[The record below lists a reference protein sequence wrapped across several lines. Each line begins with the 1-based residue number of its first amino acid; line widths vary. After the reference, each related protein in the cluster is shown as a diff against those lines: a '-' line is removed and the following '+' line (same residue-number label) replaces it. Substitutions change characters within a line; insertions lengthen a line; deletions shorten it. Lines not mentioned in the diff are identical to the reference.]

1 MLKPYRRHL
10 KGCPHRSTTYRRCT
24 CPLWVGGYVDG
35 RRIRKSLDTRY
46 WKHAEELVLAM
57 MGEDGVPEK
66 VSVALALERFLA
78 DCRSRGLGKQTIAKY
93 GIMNRELVEAWG
105 TWGIRAVM
113 TDDVAKHREG
123 WTLAPLTAKKKLER
137 LRTFFQFCV
146 VRGWIKS
153 NPAVGI
159 KAPRVVPKPTMPFT
173 DAEIEKIL
181 WATEVYPAG
190 GFYGVGNRARMRAFV
205 LLLLNTGLRLQDAV
219 TVSFDRISENRLL
232 LYTQKTGTPVH
243 IPLPPVVL
251 EALEKAPFSSNLRPF
266 WSGQGDPR
274 SATKDWQRSLRRLFK
289 LAGIEHAH
297 AHRFR
302 DTFASRL
309 LVKGVPLGEV
319 SILLGH
325 SNTNITQKHYAPWIR
340 ERQERLEELV
350 KRTWA

>member
-1 MLKPYRRHL
+1 M
-10 KGCPHRSTTYRRCT
+10 T
-24 CPLWVGGYVDG
+24 
-35 RRIRKSLDTRY
+35 
-46 WKHAEELVLAM
+46 A
-57 MGEDGVPEK
+57 
-66 VSVALALERFLA
+66 
-78 DCRSRGLGKQTIAKY
+78 
-93 GIMNRELVEAWG
+93 AWG
-105 TWGIRAVM
+105 SWGIRAVM
-113 TDDVAKHREG
+113 NDDVAKYRGG

-137 LRTFFQFCV
+137 LRTFFQFCM

-153 NPAVGI
+153 NPALGL
-159 KAPRVVPKPTMPFT
+159 KAPRVVQKPTLPFT

-190 GFYGVGNRARMRAFV
+190 GFYGAGNSLRMRAFV

-219 TVSFDRISENRLL
+219 TLSFDRIQKNRLL

-243 IPLPPVVL
+243 IPLPPVVM
-251 EALEKAPFSSNLRPF
+251 EALEKAPYSSNLRPF

-289 LAGIEHAH
+289 LAGIADGH

-302 DTFASRL
+302 DSFACRL

-325 SNTNITQKHYAPWIR
+325 SSIAIAQKHYAPWIR

>member
-1 MLKPYRRHL
+1 M
-10 KGCPHRSTTYRRCT
+10 TYRRCT
-24 CPLWVGGYVDG
+24 CPLWVVGSIDG
-35 RRIRKSLDTRY
+35 RRVRQALDTRN

-57 MGEDGVPEK
+57 LGEDHVPEK
-66 VSVALALERFLA
+66 VTVTIAAERFLD

-93 GIMNRELVEAWG
+93 ELLTREMIAAWG
-105 TWGIRAVM
+105 TWGVRAVM
-113 TDDVAKHREG
+113 NDDVAKFREG
-123 WTLAPLTAKKKLER
+123 WTLGPLTAKKKLER
-137 LRTFFQFCV
+137 LRTFFQFCI

-159 KAPRVVPKPTMPFT
+159 KAPRVVPKPTLPFSE
-173 DAEIEKIL
+173 AEVEKIL
-181 WATEVYPAG
+181 WATEVYPTG
-190 GFYGVGNRARMRAFV
+190 GYYGAGNRTRMRAFV
-205 LLLLNTGLRLQDAV
+205 LLLLHTGLRLQDAV
-219 TVSFDRISENRLL
+219 TLGFERLTKNRLL

-243 IPLPPVVL
+243 IPLPPAVMD
-251 EALEKAPFSSNLRPF
+251 ALAKAVHTSNLRPF

-289 LAGIEHAH
+289 LAGIENGH

-302 DTFASRL
+302 DTFACRL

-350 KRTWA
+350 KRTWM